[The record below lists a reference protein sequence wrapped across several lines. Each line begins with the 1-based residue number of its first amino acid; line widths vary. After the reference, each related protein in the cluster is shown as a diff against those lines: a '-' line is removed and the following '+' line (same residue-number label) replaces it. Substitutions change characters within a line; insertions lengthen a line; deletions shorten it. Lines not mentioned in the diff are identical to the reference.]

1 MQVDHHPLSTEFP
14 EFKQAIHEL
23 KADNAHFAK
32 LFAEY
37 DETDKAIN
45 RAENGAEHLG
55 DVALE
60 GLKKLRL
67 SLKDQLFHILQS
79 SAVA

>member
-23 KADNAHFAK
+23 KANDKHFAK

-45 RAENGAEHLG
+45 RVVNGAEHLG
-55 DVALE
+55 DAALE
-60 GLKKLRL
+60 DLKKARL
-67 SLKDQLFHILQS
+67 SLKDQLFKIIQAG
-79 SAVA
+79 AVA

>member
-1 MQVDHHPLSTEFP
+1 MQVDHHPLSSEFP

-23 KADNAHFAK
+23 KANDKHFAK

-55 DVALE
+55 DTALE
-60 GLKKLRL
+60 GLKKARL
-67 SLKDQLFHILQS
+67 NLKDQLFQIIQT
-79 SAVA
+79 SAAA